1 MAEDHNIEYL
11 DPYHDPGPD
20 SMYPNLTRLE
30 LEQLVYLLTI
40 KVTPARR
47 VLMGFAR
54 AGIVLG
60 AIPLLFGLGTFIN
73 YKFQGWPLEQPDTAY
88 LAGVVVALSAILYGI
103 CYAVGWILSAFFP
116 DS

>member
-20 SMYPNLTRLE
+20 SLYPNLTRLQ

-40 KVTPARR
+40 KVSPARR

-60 AIPLLFGLGTFIN
+60 SLPLIAFGLTFAN
-73 YKFQGWPLEQPDTAY
+73 YQFQGWVFDDPGIMA
-88 LAGVVVALSAILYGI
+88 AFALGAAVSLYGI
-103 CYAVGWILSAFFP
+103 CFAIGWILSAFFP